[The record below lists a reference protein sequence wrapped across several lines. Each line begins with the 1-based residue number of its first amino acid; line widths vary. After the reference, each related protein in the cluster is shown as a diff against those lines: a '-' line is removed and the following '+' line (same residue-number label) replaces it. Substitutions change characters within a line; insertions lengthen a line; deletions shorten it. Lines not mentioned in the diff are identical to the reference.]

1 MKLFATLALAAMTT
15 LSIGAHAAD
24 AAKPASAPAT
34 AAPCATGELGGVVT
48 STKMQ
53 GATLVIGFKKAADNI
68 RIRKKDDAA
77 QFDKLSKLKVGDTHC
92 YPNDGS

>member
-1 MKLFATLALAAMTT
+1 MKLFATVALAAITT
-15 LSIGAHAAD
+15 LSIGAPAAD
-24 AAKPASAPAT
+24 AANPTPAPT
-34 AAPCATGELGGVVT
+34 KVAACAKGELGGVVT

-53 GATLVIGFKKAADNI
+53 GDTLVLGFKTAADNI

-77 QFDKLSKLKVGDTHC
+77 LFDKLSKLKFGDTHC